1 MPPVSKLQAKLDA
14 RHAKDQKRVATT
26 KKKLYGKVMQKKKSL
41 GKFYMNRSDLVPKL
55 TKTQK
60 NHFIKRKA
68 DSRIAKNSPKTE
80 KATDRKSVV

>member
-26 KKKLYGKVMQKKKSL
+26 KKKLFGKVMQKKKSL

-60 NHFIKRKA
+60 NHFIKRKG
-68 DSRIAKNSPKTE
+68 IQTE
-80 KATDRKSVV
+80 SEIKKIVNLGAL

>member
-1 MPPVSKLQAKLDA
+1 MTSTKQTIRLASKLQAKLDA

-26 KKKLYGKVMQKKKSL
+26 KKKLFGKVIQKKKSL

-60 NHFIKRKA
+60 NHFIKRKG
-68 DSRIAKNSPKTE
+68 IQTE
-80 KATDRKSVV
+80 EQIKKIVSI